1 MTEPAPPDET
11 GLARSSELWSL
22 CERYWQ
28 DQLTAQ
34 PLLATFLGVHD
45 HDDRIEDISEDGDAR
60 HRASLVR
67 TAERLDS
74 IEPGLRSEADAV
86 TASLLRHQ
94 IEVAVHAIDLRV
106 TELASDHMEGPHSSL
121 LMVLPQLSYPEPA
134 HAEAALTR
142 YAQVPALLGQ
152 AIDRF
157 RAGVAAGRTP
167 AAAVLA
173 RTLNTLDAYL
183 DGPIEQDP
191 FLAASLPESWAGV
204 RAWTDEAA
212 AVVRERIRPA
222 FAAYRGVLAAELVP
236 AARDDEHAGW
246 CWLPD
251 GADLYGA
258 AIRAHTTLD
267 RSAEELHDLG
277 RQLCER
283 DLPREFA
290 ALGEEEFGLA
300 GGDLPAIFERL
311 RNDPSLRHRDADEV
325 LETARSSVE
334 RATRR
339 MTNWFGRLPGAPC
352 RVEPIP
358 DFLAADAPYAYY
370 FPPAPDGSR
379 PGTYFINTADPQG
392 SSRTEAESIAFHEA
406 IPGHHLQIAIS
417 QELDDLPEFQRH
429 EGSTAY
435 VEGWGLYAERLA
447 DEMGLY
453 STGLDRLGML
463 TADSWR
469 SARLVVDTGLH
480 ALGWSRQRAIDYFVD
495 HTPVPVDQIAPEVD
509 RYLAMP
515 GQALAYKVGQLEIE
529 RLRAEAGS
537 RLGDRFELAAF
548 HDLVLGSGAVTLP
561 VLSTMVDRWTT
572 SFS

>member
-1 MTEPAPPDET
+1 MTEDASPGDDGAT
-11 GLARSSELWSL
+11 RSTELWSL
-22 CERYWQ
+22 CEHYWQ
-28 DQLTAQ
+28 DELAAQ
-34 PLLATFLGVHD
+34 PLSATFLGVHD
-45 HDDRIEDISEDGDAR
+45 HDDRIEDVSVDGDSRRRCA
-60 HRASLVR
+60 LVR
-67 TAERLDS
+67 TLEQLGAL
-74 IEPGLRSEADAV
+74 EPDLRNDADRV
-86 TASLLRHQ
+86 TAALLRHQ
-94 IEVAVHAIDLRV
+94 IDVAVRAIDLRV
-106 TELASDHMEGPHSSL
+106 MELASDHMEGPHSTL
-121 LMVLPQLSYPEPA
+121 LMVLPQLGYPEPA

-142 YAQVPALLGQ
+142 YAQVPGLLGQ

-157 RAGVAAGRTP
+157 RAGIAAGRTP
-167 AAAVLA
+167 AAAVIA

-183 DGPIEQDP
+183 DGPIDHDP
-191 FLAASLPESWAGV
+191 FLAAELPVAWEGA
-204 RAWTDEAA
+204 RAWTDEATA
-212 AVVRERIRPA
+212 IVGDRIRPA
-222 FAAYRGVLAAELVP
+222 FAAYRGVISEELAP

-251 GADLYGA
+251 GEELYGA
-258 AIRAHTTLD
+258 AIRSHTTLD
-267 RSAEELHDLG
+267 RSAEELHELG
-277 RQLCER
+277 RRLCEH

-290 ALGEEEFGLA
+290 ALGEQEFGPA
-300 GGDLPAIFERL
+300 SGDLPALFDRL
-311 RNDPSLRHRDADEV
+311 RNDPALRHRDADEV
-325 LETARSSVE
+325 LAIARSSVA
-334 RATRR
+334 RATQR
-339 MTNWFGRLPGAPC
+339 MSGWFGRLPGAPC

-358 DFLAADAPYAYY
+358 DFLAADSPYAYY

-379 PGTYFINTADPQG
+379 PGTYFINTADPQT

-417 QELDDLPEFQRH
+417 QELEGIPEFQRH

-453 STGLDRLGML
+453 STRLDRLGML
-463 TADSWR
+463 TADAWR

-480 ALGWSRQRAIDYFVD
+480 ARGWSRQQAIDYFVD

-529 RLRAEAGS
+529 RLRASAGS
-537 RLGDRFELAAF
+537 QLGAEFDLAAF
-548 HDLVLGSGAVTLP
+548 HDVILGSGAVTLP
-561 VLSTMVDRWTT
+561 VLTHMVDRWVD

>member
-1 MTEPAPPDET
+1 MTEPGSPDEN
-11 GLARSSELWSL
+11 GAGRSAQLWSL
-22 CERYWQ
+22 CEHYWQ
-28 DQLTAQ
+28 DQLAAQ
-34 PLLATFLGVHD
+34 PLWATFLGVHD
-45 HDDRIEDISEDGDAR
+45 HDDRIEDISSDGDAR
-60 HRASLVR
+60 HRAALVR
-67 TAERLDS
+67 TLDQLDS
-74 IEPGLRSEADAV
+74 LEHRLRNDADRV

-94 IEVAVHAIDLRV
+94 IEVAVRAIDLRMV
-106 TELASDHMEGPHSSL
+106 ELASDHMEGPHSTL

-142 YAQVPALLGQ
+142 YTQVPGLLGQ

-157 RAGVAAGRTP
+157 RAGLATGRAP
-167 AAAVLA
+167 AAAVMA

-183 DGPIEQDP
+183 DGPIDQDP
-191 FLAASLPESWAGV
+191 FLAAALPESWDGA
-204 RAWTDEAA
+204 RAWNDEATA
-212 AVVRERIRPA
+212 IVRDRIRPA
-222 FAAYRGVLAAELVP
+222 FAAYRGVMASELAQ

-251 GADLYGA
+251 GEELYGA
-258 AIRAHTTLD
+258 AIRAHTTIE

-283 DLPREFA
+283 DLPQEFA
-290 ALGEEEFGLA
+290 ALGEQELGLA
-300 GGDLPAIFERL
+300 GSDLPAIFDRL
-311 RNDPSLRHRDADEV
+311 RNDPTLRHRDASEV
-325 LETARSSVE
+325 LAIARSSVARASE
-334 RATRR
+334 R
-339 MTNWFGRLPGAPC
+339 MDGWFGRVPGAIC

-358 DFLAADAPYAYY
+358 DFLAADSPYAYY

-379 PGTYFINTADPQG
+379 PGTYFINTADPQS

-406 IPGHHLQIAIS
+406 VPGHHLQIAIS
-417 QELDDLPEFQRH
+417 QELDGIPEFQRH

-480 ALGWSRQRAIDYFVD
+480 ALGWSRQQAIDYFVD

-529 RLRAEAGS
+529 RLRADATS
-537 RLGDRFELAAF
+537 RLGPRFDLAAF
-548 HDLVLGSGAVTLP
+548 HDVVLGSGAVTLP
-561 VLSTMVDRWTT
+561 VLAGMVDRWAT